1 VSHDSARVRLSADA
15 PQAQVLT
22 SLALVLGARCDLSIE
37 QIDDLVMALELLVR
51 EQPTRARE
59 VRFNADDGLEVVVE
73 DVTDKLLDERGQM
86 LSVLV
91 SDVRREAG
99 AVRLRVI

>member
-37 QIDDLVMALELLVR
+37 QIDDLVMALELLR